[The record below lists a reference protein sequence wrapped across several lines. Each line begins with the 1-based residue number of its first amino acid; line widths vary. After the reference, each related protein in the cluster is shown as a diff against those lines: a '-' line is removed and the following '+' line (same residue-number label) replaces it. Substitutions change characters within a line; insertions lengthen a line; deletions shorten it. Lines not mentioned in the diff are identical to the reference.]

1 LDFSRT
7 NQTITIRP
15 IQESDAAA
23 FLALRTQLDAE
34 THLMMLEPGERDQ
47 DLERQCAELRSV
59 LARANHAILLAV
71 TEDQRLAGYLE
82 AEGGRFR
89 RNRHTATIVLGVLN
103 VYHKQGIGTRLLQ
116 SVEAWA
122 GTCGVRRLE
131 LTVMVHNRVAQAL
144 YTKMGFVIE
153 GRRQWS
159 LLVDGDFVDEYSM
172 AKLIPAD

>member
-1 LDFSRT
+1 M
-7 NQTITIRP
+7 ITIRP

-34 THLMMLEPGERDQ
+34 THFMMLEPGERDQ
-47 DLERQCAELRSV
+47 DLERQYAELRSV
-59 LARANHAILLAV
+59 LACANHTILLAV
-71 TEDQRLAGYLE
+71 TEDQQLAGYLE

-131 LTVMVHNRVAQAL
+131 LTVMVHNRAAQAL

-159 LLVDGDFVDEYSM
+159 LLVDGAFVDEYSM